1 MQRARLFLA
10 VVVSLVGLSYFVATT
25 KPFPVVELFGAFALA
40 VLAVLLSMREP
51 AGASRVAKYLVWVNA
66 IGGLLWA
73 MAFAPDMFA
82 GAWLAGVFAYGLV
95 VSLQRVLWQSAR
107 TSHG

>member
-10 VVVSLVGLSYFVATT
+10 VVVSLAGLSYFVATT
-25 KPFPVVELFGAFALA
+25 RPFPVVELIAAFVLAALA
-40 VLAVLLSMREP
+40 VILSIRRP
-51 AGASRVAKYLVWVNA
+51 AGASRVAKHLVWVNA

-95 VSLQRVLWQSAR
+95 VSLQRVLRQPAR
-107 TSHG
+107 MNHG